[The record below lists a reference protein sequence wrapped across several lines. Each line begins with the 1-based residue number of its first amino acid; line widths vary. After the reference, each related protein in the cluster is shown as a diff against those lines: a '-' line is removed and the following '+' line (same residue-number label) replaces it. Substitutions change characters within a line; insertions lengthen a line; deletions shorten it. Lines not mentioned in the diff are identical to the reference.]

1 VSAVL
6 AVEAPASYRRGRRPV
21 ERQEESSVFSGR
33 PARQK
38 PRRSPWLQVLAVVL
52 VLLAVPL
59 VAACGSDSSD
69 SSSGSASSTG
79 SSTSGADA
87 KPVTLKVG
95 VLPIADVAPMYVGMK
110 QGFFSDEKLT
120 IEPQVAEGG
129 AAVVPAVMSGDDQ
142 IGFSNVVSLML
153 AKEKNLPIKPI
164 NAGVQAAASTSE
176 AWDALLAPKGGV
188 TDLKQ
193 LEGKTVS
200 VNTLK
205 NLPEVAVRN
214 TLESA
219 GVDPSKVKF
228 VEIGFPDVGAALS
241 SKRVDAAFA
250 VEPFVGANVAD
261 GAKALGQPFEQLA
274 PNLTIAE
281 YFTTD
286 KYAKENPDVV
296 ARFQRAMNKSLEYSA
311 AHPEAVREIIPTYT
325 KTPAAAAEKMT
336 LPKWDTQVNADAMA
350 KQVELSKKYGVLTG
364 DVDVQSF
371 TDLG

>member
-1 VSAVL
+1 VFNGRDV
-6 AVEAPASYRRGRRPV
+6 RRP
-21 ERQEESSVFSGR
+21 
-33 PARQK
+33 
-38 PRRSPWLQVLAVVL
+38 PRRSAVVQMLAVVL
-52 VLLAVPL
+52 VVLAVPL
-59 VAACGSDSSD
+59 MAACGSDSSD
-69 SSSGSASSTG
+69 SSSGSSATTNASS
-79 SSTSGADA
+79 GAA
-87 KPVTLKVG
+87 KPVTLTVG
-95 VLPIADVAPMYVGMK
+95 VLPIADVAPLYVGMK
-110 QGFFSDEKLT
+110 QGFFSDEKIT
-120 IEPQVAEGG
+120 IKPAVAEGG

-164 NAGVQAAASTSE
+164 AAGVQAASSTDE

-214 TLESA
+214 TLENA
-219 GVDPSKVKF
+219 GVDSSKVKF
-228 VEIGFPDVGAALS
+228 VEIGFPDVGAALA

-250 VEPFVGANVAD
+250 VEPFVGANVAA
-261 GAKALGQPFEQLA
+261 GAKNLGAPFEELA
-274 PNLTIAE
+274 PDLTIAQ

-296 ARFQRAMNKSLEYSA
+296 ARFKRAMNKSLEYSA
-311 AHPEAVREIIPTYT
+311 QNPDAVRAIIPTYT
-325 KTPAAAAEKMT
+325 KTPAAAAAKMA
-336 LPKWDTQVNADAMA
+336 LPKWSTEVNADAMN